1 MNKSESKY
9 ANTARL
15 MDKALLLLLEKK
27 KFEYITVKEVCE
39 KAGVNRSTFYLH
51 YENLCDLLSE
61 SVNYITTEMWR
72 QFDSDSTIRK
82 SEIEEMPLQQLK
94 LFTPQY
100 LIPFLNFVKQNKK
113 VFVAAANEPVTF
125 KVQNTFQKLYSEIFE
140 PILRRFGVAD
150 WKKNYV
156 MMFYLKGT
164 FSVITEWVKNDCR
177 ETAEEIAEL
186 LAGFV

>member
-27 KFEYITVKEVCE
+27 KFEYITVKEVCK

-61 SVNYITTEMWR
+61 SINYITTEMWR

-125 KVQNTFQKLYSEIFE
+125 RVQNTFQKLYSEIFE